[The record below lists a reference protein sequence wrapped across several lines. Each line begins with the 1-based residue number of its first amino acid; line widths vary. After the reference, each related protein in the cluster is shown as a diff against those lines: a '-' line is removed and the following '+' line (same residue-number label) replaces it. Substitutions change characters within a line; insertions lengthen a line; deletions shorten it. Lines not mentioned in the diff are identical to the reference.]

1 MTTVMEKLQSRASLC
16 ACLILIRHAMFPMAW
31 VLVIRRAR
39 PHTAF
44 EALFKIGAGLLTSA
58 FLGGAGGGAVA
69 LAGGNAGVFAG
80 MGGTAPAFD
89 IAMFQHGGF
98 VNGRPSPWWLA
109 PSTLCPRRK
118 MQALMSG
125 MGSGQRPPI
134 NLSIIHVG
142 NQAQANQEKPRPAR
156 A

>member
-1 MTTVMEKLQSRASLC
+1 
-16 ACLILIRHAMFPMAW
+16 MFPMAW

-69 LAGGNAGVFAG
+69 LAGGAGGSWSLRRDGRHGAG
-80 MGGTAPAFD
+80 IRHCHVSAWRFCEPAD
-89 IAMFQHGGF
+89 
-98 VNGRPSPWWLA
+98 
-109 PSTLCPRRK
+109 PRRGGK
-118 MQALMSG
+118 LVPEHIVPQAQMQALMSG

-142 NQAQANQEKPRPAR
+142 NQAQANQEKAQAERGHEGR
-156 A
+156 LL